1 MGNAM
6 SAMSREEREE
16 ERAQRIRERLAN
28 GGKAI
33 VDRDALLALIASID
47 AVERIDATLVNWVD
61 HEAVERLRGVL
72 K

>member
-6 SAMSREEREE
+6 TAMSREERIQD
-16 ERAQRIRERLAN
+16 RMAK

-33 VDRDALLALIASID
+33 VDRDALLGLIASID
-47 AVERIDATLVNWVD
+47 AAERCDATLTNWVD
-61 HEAVERLRGVL
+61 HDALERLRAPF